1 MTASE
6 TPEGAADGTM
16 SPGLFAFAAV
26 AVSLGLS
33 DVWRFPHLLAEHAS
47 PWFPALYLGAL
58 LLIGVPLMVAEL
70 ALARLGHSRPSSN
83 YGFTLG
89 GDNRGALWQYTGIV
103 ILVAVF
109 VILSYASV
117 VAGWMVSYSV
127 RASIGGLSG
136 VSTGAARLM
145 FQSLI
150 TDPERLLGWHTLFMV
165 GLGWVAARG
174 VNAGTGRISRILVA
188 AVFFLAAVLA
198 AISLY
203 RYGARSLL
211 AMDWSSQWT
220 ALSGA
225 LVVDAV
231 TQAFFTLGVCMGAIL
246 VLGHYLPRGARPG
259 GLVMSVVAADILFVS
274 LAAAGVLPLLFA
286 ADSPGAGL
294 SFAVE
299 TLPVAL
305 SEETLGGLFLGLFY
319 FLLFLLVATTAV
331 VLMEVLVSWLCEK
344 SGRTRAA
351 VTPLAAAAVWVGGVL
366 ALLSFSALSFDF
378 EFVGEER
385 SYGLFDVMDILSSQ
399 ILLPVI
405 GVLMA
410 VFVGWNVDK
419 NKLKEALGDSRAV
432 TVLHFLK
439 RYVVP
444 AMVAAILVA
453 LVFGRVLSR
462 V

>member
-1 MTASE
+1 
-6 TPEGAADGTM
+6 M

-33 DVWRFPHLLAEHAS
+33 DVWRFPQLLAEYAS

-70 ALARLGHSRPSSN
+70 ALARLGRSQPSAN
-83 YGFTLG
+83 YGFILDG
-89 GDNRGALWQYTGIV
+89 GNRGTLWQYAGIV

-109 VILSYASV
+109 IILSYATV

-127 RASIGGLSG
+127 RSFVGGLDG
-136 VSTGAARLM
+136 VSSGAARLM

-174 VNAGTGRISRILVA
+174 VNAGTGRVSRLLVT
-188 AVFFLAAVLA
+188 AVFVLVLILTA
-198 AISLY
+198 LSLH
-203 RYGARSLL
+203 RYGTDSLL
-211 AMDWSSQWT
+211 AMGWSSQWT
-220 ALSGA
+220 ALSVE

-246 VLGHYLPRGARPG
+246 ILGHYLPAAARPG

-274 LAAAGVLPLLFA
+274 LAAAGVLPLLF
-286 ADSPGAGL
+286 SGESWGTGL
-294 SFAVE
+294 SFAME
-299 TLPVAL
+299 TMPVAMVDVP
-305 SEETLGGLFLGLFY
+305 LGGLCLGLFY
-319 FLLFLLVATTAV
+319 MLLFLLVATTAV

-344 SGRTRAA
+344 SGRPRASVA
-351 VTPLAAAAVWVGGVL
+351 PLAAAAVWVGGVL

-385 SYGLFDVMDILSSQ
+385 SFGLFDVMDILSSQ

-405 GVLMA
+405 GVLIA

-419 NKLKEALGDSRAV
+419 NTLRQALGDSRAV

-439 RYVVP
+439 RYVVT
-444 AMVAAILVA
+444 AMMVAILVA